1 MNVRLDYIFTP
12 ETLISIVSTIVW
24 VAVAWTALRA
34 RVEQLEKDVKE
45 IQWYELPIKIIEL
58 QKDVQYIRETLDRV
72 LEQRK

>member
-12 ETLISIVSTIVW
+12 ETLISIASTIVW

-34 RVEQLEKDVKE
+34 RVAQLEKDVKE

>member
-24 VAVAWTALRA
+24 VAVAWTSLRA

-72 LEQRK
+72 LEQRN

>member
-72 LEQRK
+72 LEQRN